1 MKPVEEKTVETEQE
15 RYEIRFSGSGG
26 QGLITAAVVFA
37 EAVGVYDG
45 KYVCQT
51 QSYGPEARGGKSKAE
66 VVISTRPI
74 DYPKALELDLLLA
87 MNQAAC
93 DAYFHDL
100 NSNGILIVDSD
111 LVEQQPTSR
120 IIAIPFTRIAKEE
133 IGREL
138 VANMVA
144 LGAVGLL
151 SGQADLDN
159 LEKALLARVPKG
171 TEEMNSLA
179 LQRGIE
185 EARKINIEDLP
196 RSVMSDDD
204 EV

>member
-1 MKPVEEKTVETEQE
+1 MTAEQKNQE
-15 RYEIRFSGSGG
+15 RYEIRLSGSGG

-45 KYVCQT
+45 RYVCQT

-66 VVISTRPI
+66 VVISSIPI

-93 DAYFHDL
+93 DAYFYDIKP
-100 NSNGILIVDSD
+100 NGLLVVDGG
-111 LVEQQPTSR
+111 LVEQHPTSR

-144 LGAVGLL
+144 LGAIGLL
-151 SGQADLDN
+151 SGRVNLGN
-159 LEKALLARVPKG
+159 LERALLARVPKG
-171 TEEMNSLA
+171 TEEMNSKA
-179 LQRGIE
+179 LQCGIE
-185 EARKINIEDLP
+185 EARKVNLDDLP
-196 RSVMSDDD
+196 RAVMSDDD

>member
-1 MKPVEEKTVETEQE
+1 MNTQHKKQS
-15 RYEIRFSGSGG
+15 RYEVRFSGSGG

-66 VVISTRPI
+66 VVISDQPI

-93 DAYFHDL
+93 DAYFFDL
-100 NSNGILIVDSD
+100 KANGLLVVDSS
-111 LVEQQPTSR
+111 LVEQHPTSR
-120 IIAIPFTRIAKEE
+120 IISIPFTQMAKEE
-133 IGREL
+133 IGQKL
-138 VANMVA
+138 VANMIA
-144 LGAVGLL
+144 LGAI
-151 SGQADLDN
+151 GQLCGCVNLAN

-171 TEEMNSLA
+171 TEEMNSRA
-179 LQRGIE
+179 LQLGIE
-185 EARKINIEDLP
+185 EARKIDIGKLP
-196 RSVMSDDD
+196 RAVMSED
-204 EV
+204 EEL

>member
-1 MKPVEEKTVETEQE
+1 MPRKKRKEH

-26 QGLITAAVVFA
+26 QGLITAAIIFA
-37 EAVGVYDG
+37 HAVGVYDG

-66 VVISTRPI
+66 VVISSSPI
-74 DYPKALELDLLLA
+74 DYPKVLDLDLLLA

-93 DAYFHDL
+93 DAYFFDL
-100 NSNGILIVDSD
+100 KPNGLMVVDST
-111 LVEQQPTSR
+111 LVEQYPTSR
-120 IIAIPFTRIAKEE
+120 LVAIPFTEIAREE

-144 LGAVGLL
+144 LGAIGAL
-151 SGQADLDN
+151 SKQISLDN
-159 LEKALLARVPKG
+159 LEKALLERVPPG
-171 TEEMNSLA
+171 TEDMNKHA

-185 EARKINIEDLP
+185 EAGRIKIDSLP
-196 RSVMSDDD
+196 REIMGEEE

>member
-1 MKPVEEKTVETEQE
+1 MSAQQSQQ

-66 VVISTRPI
+66 VVISDQPI

-93 DAYFHDL
+93 DAYFYDL
-100 NSNGILIVDSD
+100 KQNGLLVVDSG
-111 LVEQQPTSR
+111 LVEQHPTSR
-120 IIAIPFTRIAKEE
+120 IIAIPFTEIATEE
-133 IGREL
+133 IGRTL

-151 SGQADLDN
+151 CGQVNLAN

-171 TEEMNSLA
+171 TEEMNSMA
-179 LQRGIE
+179 LRRGIE
-185 EARKINIEDLP
+185 EAKKINLAELP
-196 RSVMSDDD
+196 RAVMSDDFD

>member
-1 MKPVEEKTVETEQE
+1 MPKERKQ
-15 RYEIRFSGSGG
+15 RYEMRFSGSGG

-37 EAVGVYDG
+37 EAVGVHDG

-66 VVISTRPI
+66 LVVSDTAI
-74 DYPKALELDLLLA
+74 DYPKARQLDLLLT

-93 DAYFHDL
+93 DAYYRDL
-100 NSNGILIVDSD
+100 KPEGLLVIDSS
-111 LVEQQPTSR
+111 LVEQYPTNR
-120 IIAIPFTRIAKEE
+120 VIAIPFTQIAKEE
-133 IGREL
+133 LGKEM

-151 SGQADLDN
+151 SGQVISN
-159 LEKALLARVPKG
+159 SLEKALLSRVPAG
-171 TEEMNSLA
+171 TEELNKKA
-179 LQRGIE
+179 LHRGMD
-185 EARKINIEDLP
+185 EAAKINLDALP
-196 RSVMSDDD
+196 RTILYDD

>member
-1 MKPVEEKTVETEQE
+1 MSAEQKDQE

-66 VVISTRPI
+66 VVISSIPI

-93 DAYFHDL
+93 DAYFYDIKP
-100 NSNGILIVDSD
+100 NGLLVVDGG
-111 LVEQQPTSR
+111 LVEQHPTSR

-144 LGAVGLL
+144 LGAIGLL
-151 SGQADLDN
+151 SGRIDLGN
-159 LEKALLARVPKG
+159 LERALLARVPKG
-171 TEEMNSLA
+171 TEEMNSKA
-179 LQRGIE
+179 LQCGIE
-185 EARKINIEDLP
+185 EARKVNLDDLP
-196 RSVMSDDD
+196 RAVMSDDD

>member
-1 MKPVEEKTVETEQE
+1 MNAEQKDQE

-37 EAVGVYDG
+37 EAVGVFDG

-66 VVISTRPI
+66 VVISANPI

-93 DAYFHDL
+93 DAYFYDL
-100 NSNGILIVDSD
+100 KPNGILVVDGG
-111 LVEQQPTSR
+111 LVEQHPTSR
-120 IIAIPFTRIAKEE
+120 IIAIPFTQIAKED

-144 LGAVGLL
+144 LGAIGLL
-151 SGQADLDN
+151 SGQVDLGN
-159 LEKALLARVPKG
+159 LERALLARVPKG

-179 LQRGIE
+179 LQKGIE
-185 EARKINIEDLP
+185 EAGKINLEDLP
-196 RSVMSDDD
+196 RAIMSEDD

>member
-1 MKPVEEKTVETEQE
+1 MSAQQSQQ

-66 VVISTRPI
+66 VVISDQPI

-93 DAYFHDL
+93 DAYFYDL
-100 NSNGILIVDSD
+100 KPNGLLVVDSG
-111 LVEQQPTSR
+111 LVEQHPTSR
-120 IIAIPFTRIAKEE
+120 IIAIPFTEIATEE
-133 IGREL
+133 IGRTL

-151 SGQADLDN
+151 CGQVNLAN

-171 TEEMNSLA
+171 TEEMNSMA
-179 LQRGIE
+179 LRRGIE
-185 EARKINIEDLP
+185 EAKKINLAELP
-196 RSVMSDDD
+196 RAVMSDDFD

>member
-1 MKPVEEKTVETEQE
+1 MSAEQKDQE

-66 VVISTRPI
+66 VVISSLPI

-93 DAYFHDL
+93 DAYFYDIKP
-100 NSNGILIVDSD
+100 NGLLVVDGG
-111 LVEQQPTSR
+111 LVEQHPTSR

-144 LGAVGLL
+144 LGAIGLL
-151 SGQADLDN
+151 SGRIDLGN
-159 LEKALLARVPKG
+159 LERALLARVPKG
-171 TEEMNSLA
+171 TEEMNSKA
-179 LQRGIE
+179 LQCGIE
-185 EARKINIEDLP
+185 EARKVNLDDLP
-196 RSVMSDDD
+196 RAVMSDDD

>member
-1 MKPVEEKTVETEQE
+1 MKQEKETEQIPKE

-66 VVISTRPI
+66 VVISSMPI
-74 DYPKALELDLLLA
+74 DYPKVLELDLLLA

-93 DAYFHDL
+93 DAYFYDL
-100 NSNGILIVDSD
+100 NSDGILIVDSD

-151 SGQADLDN
+151 SGHADLDN

-185 EARKINIEDLP
+185 EARKINIKELP

>member
-1 MKPVEEKTVETEQE
+1 MSAEQKDQE

-66 VVISTRPI
+66 VVISSMPI

-93 DAYFHDL
+93 DAYFYDL
-100 NSNGILIVDSD
+100 KPNGLLVVDGG
-111 LVEQQPTSR
+111 LVEQHPTSR

-144 LGAVGLL
+144 LGAIGLL
-151 SGQADLDN
+151 SGRIDLGN
-159 LEKALLARVPKG
+159 LERALLARVPKG
-171 TEEMNSLA
+171 TEEMNSKA
-179 LQRGIE
+179 LQCGIE
-185 EARKINIEDLP
+185 EARKINLDDLP
-196 RSVMSDDD
+196 RAVMSDDD

>member
-1 MKPVEEKTVETEQE
+1 MTTEQKDQE
-15 RYEIRFSGSGG
+15 RYEIRLSGSGG

-66 VVISTRPI
+66 VVISSMPI

-93 DAYFHDL
+93 DAYFYDIKP
-100 NSNGILIVDSD
+100 NGLLVVDGG
-111 LVEQQPTSR
+111 LVEQHPTSR

-144 LGAVGLL
+144 LGAIGLL
-151 SGQADLDN
+151 SGRVDLGN
-159 LEKALLARVPKG
+159 LERALLARVPKG
-171 TEEMNSLA
+171 TEEMNSQA
-179 LQRGIE
+179 LQCGIE
-185 EARKINIEDLP
+185 EARKVNLDELP
-196 RSVMSDDD
+196 RAVMSDDD

>member
-1 MKPVEEKTVETEQE
+1 MTADQKTQD

-66 VVISTRPI
+66 VVISEIPI

-93 DAYFHDL
+93 DAYFYDL
-100 NSNGILIVDSD
+100 KPNGILVVDSG
-111 LVEQQPTSR
+111 LVEQHPTSR
-120 IIAIPFTRIAKEE
+120 IIAIPFTQIAKEE

-144 LGAVGLL
+144 LGAIGLL
-151 SGQADLDN
+151 SDQVDLGN
-159 LEKALLARVPKG
+159 LERALLARVPKG
-171 TEEMNSLA
+171 TEDMNSRA
-179 LQRGIE
+179 LQYGIE
-185 EARKINIEDLP
+185 EAQKINLDDLP
-196 RSVMSDDD
+196 RAIMSEDD

>member
-1 MKPVEEKTVETEQE
+1 MTAVQKTQD

-66 VVISTRPI
+66 VVISDIPI

-93 DAYFHDL
+93 DAYFYDL
-100 NSNGILIVDSD
+100 KPNGILVVDSG
-111 LVEQQPTSR
+111 LVEQHPTSR
-120 IIAIPFTRIAKEE
+120 IIAIPFTEIAKEE
-133 IGREL
+133 VGREL

-144 LGAVGLL
+144 LGAIGLL
-151 SGQADLDN
+151 SDKVDLGN
-159 LEKALLARVPKG
+159 LERALLARVPKG
-171 TEEMNSLA
+171 TEDMNSRA
-179 LQRGIE
+179 LQYGIE
-185 EARKINIEDLP
+185 EARKINFDDLP
-196 RSVMSDDD
+196 RAIMSEDD

>member
-1 MKPVEEKTVETEQE
+1 MSAELKKKE

-37 EAVGVYDG
+37 EAVGVFDG
-45 KYVCQT
+45 RHVCQT

-66 VVISTRPI
+66 VVISSKPI
-74 DYPKALELDLLLA
+74 DYPKTLELDLLLA
-87 MNQAAC
+87 MNQPAC
-93 DAYFHDL
+93 DAYFYDL
-100 NSNGILIVDSD
+100 KPNGILVVDSG
-111 LVEQQPTSR
+111 LVEQHPTSR

-133 IGREL
+133 IGAEM

-144 LGAVGLL
+144 LGTIGLL
-151 SGQADLDN
+151 SDQVDLGN
-159 LEKALLARVPKG
+159 LERALLSRVPKG

-185 EARKINIEDLP
+185 EARKINLYDLP
-196 RSVMSDDD
+196 RAIMSEDD